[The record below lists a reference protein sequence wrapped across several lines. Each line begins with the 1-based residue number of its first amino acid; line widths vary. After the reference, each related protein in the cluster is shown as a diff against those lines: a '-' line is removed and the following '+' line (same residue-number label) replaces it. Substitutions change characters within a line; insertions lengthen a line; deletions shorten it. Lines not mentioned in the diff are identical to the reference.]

1 MIPSRRISFFIIAV
15 ISALAAIGV
24 SAWRIIDMQS
34 SPPVAQAPVPPLAS
48 QALEPGQ
55 APAST
60 PSSNQPASVKADPPA
75 LQAAAPQLPEP
86 AANPA
91 PERAPERARLPLPS
105 FDVVRVEPGGE
116 AVVAGRAAPKSQVTL
131 LSGTRLLG
139 QSGADADGN
148 FVILPQALSPGE
160 HVLSLRS
167 RLGEQEVVSQQTVTM
182 VVPQRGAGGVIA
194 AVDAPNQPTRVLSAD
209 NSAKTPP
216 AAAPSSPAVAASPAD
231 GAKGLRIASVEAMA
245 GGGAF
250 MSGQAPAGAPVR
262 LYLND
267 SFVASVTAGPDGK
280 WTVRIDQGM
289 QPGAYNVRADM
300 IGPDGRPLGRVEAP
314 FDLPVSMAA
323 APVAAAPVAAAPAP
337 ASAPAQPP
345 VVAQQKDEPV
355 AGAAVVAELRTAR
368 VERGDSLWRIS
379 RTIYG
384 EGLRYTQIYDA
395 NTNQIRNPNLIFP
408 GQVLVV
414 PKQD

>member
-1 MIPSRRISFFIIAV
+1 MIPSRRILIFVVAV

-24 SAWRIIDMQS
+24 SAWRLIDMQS
-34 SPPVAQAPVPPLAS
+34 SAPVAQAPVPPIAN
-48 QALEPGQ
+48 QALEPGR

-60 PSSNQPASVKADPPA
+60 PPSNQPPSVKADPPA
-75 LQAAAPQLPEP
+75 SQAAAPQSQKADPK
-86 AANPA
+86 PA
-91 PERAPERARLPLPS
+91 PDLAPELAPLPLPS

-131 LSGTRLLG
+131 LSGVRLLG
-139 QSGADADGN
+139 QIGADADGN

-167 RLGEQEVVSQQTVTM
+167 RLGEQEVASQQTVTM
-182 VVPQRGAGGVIA
+182 VVPQGGTGGVIA

-209 NSAKTPP
+209 NSAKPQP
-216 AAAPSSPAVAASPAD
+216 AASPAD

-289 QPGAYNVRADM
+289 QPGAYNVRADV
-300 IGPDGRPLGRVEAP
+300 IGADGKPLGRVEAP

-323 APVAAAPVAAAPAP
+323 APVAAAPAPAP
-337 ASAPAQPP
+337 AAAQPP
-345 VVAQQKDEPV
+345 VVTQQKDESV

-384 EGLRYTQIYDA
+384 EGPRYTQIYDA

>member
-1 MIPSRRISFFIIAV
+1 MIPSRRILLFVVAV

-24 SAWRIIDMQS
+24 SAWRLIDMQS
-34 SPPVAQAPVPPLAS
+34 SPPVAQAPAPPLAS
-48 QALEPGQ
+48 QALEPGR
-55 APAST
+55 APAGTS
-60 PSSNQPASVKADPPA
+60 PSNQPASVKSDPPA
-75 LQAAAPQLPEP
+75 SEAPAQQSPKP

-91 PERAPERARLPLPS
+91 PERAPELAPLPLPS

-131 LSGTRLLG
+131 LSGARLLG

-167 RLGEQEVVSQQTVTM
+167 RLGEQEVASQQTVTM
-182 VVPQRGAGGVIA
+182 VVPQRGMGGVIA

-209 NSAKTPP
+209 NSGKPQP
-216 AAAPSSPAVAASPAD
+216 AASPAD

-289 QPGAYNVRADM
+289 QPGAYSVRADV
-300 IGPDGRPLGRVEAP
+300 IGADGKPLGRVEAP

-323 APVAAAPVAAAPAP
+323 APVAAAPAPAP
-337 ASAPAQPP
+337 APAQPP

>member
-1 MIPSRRISFFIIAV
+1 MIPSRRILIFVVAV

-24 SAWRIIDMQS
+24 SAWRLIDMQS
-34 SPPVAQAPVPPLAS
+34 SAPVAQAPVPPIAN
-48 QALEPGQ
+48 QALEPGR

-60 PSSNQPASVKADPPA
+60 PPSNQPPSVKADPPA
-75 LQAAAPQLPEP
+75 SQAAAPQSQKADPK
-86 AANPA
+86 PA
-91 PERAPERARLPLPS
+91 PDLAPELAPLPLPS

-116 AVVAGRAAPKSQVTL
+116 TVVAGRAAPKSQVTL
-131 LSGTRLLG
+131 LSGVRLLG
-139 QSGADADGN
+139 QIGADADGN

-167 RLGEQEVVSQQTVTM
+167 RLGEQEVASQQTVTM
-182 VVPQRGAGGVIA
+182 VVPQGGTGGVIA

-209 NSAKTPP
+209 NSAKPQP
-216 AAAPSSPAVAASPAD
+216 AASPAD

-289 QPGAYNVRADM
+289 QQGAYNVRADV
-300 IGPDGRPLGRVEAP
+300 IGADGKPLGRVEAP

-323 APVAAAPVAAAPAP
+323 APVAAAPAPAP
-337 ASAPAQPP
+337 AAAQPP
-345 VVAQQKDEPV
+345 VVTQQKDESV

-384 EGLRYTQIYDA
+384 EGPRYTQIYDA

>member
-1 MIPSRRISFFIIAV
+1 M
-15 ISALAAIGV
+15 
-24 SAWRIIDMQS
+24 
-34 SPPVAQAPVPPLAS
+34 
-48 QALEPGQ
+48 
-55 APAST
+55 
-60 PSSNQPASVKADPPA
+60 
-75 LQAAAPQLPEP
+75 
-86 AANPA
+86 
-91 PERAPERARLPLPS
+91 
-105 FDVVRVEPGGE
+105 RVEPGGE

-131 LSGTRLLG
+131 LSGVRLLG
-139 QSGADADGN
+139 QIGADADGN

-167 RLGEQEVVSQQTVTM
+167 RLGEQEVASQQTVTM
-182 VVPQRGAGGVIA
+182 VVPQGGTGGVIA

-209 NSAKTPP
+209 NSAKPQP
-216 AAAPSSPAVAASPAD
+216 AASPAD

-289 QPGAYNVRADM
+289 QQGAYNVRADV
-300 IGPDGRPLGRVEAP
+300 IGADGKPLGRVEAP

-323 APVAAAPVAAAPAP
+323 APVAAAPAPAP
-337 ASAPAQPP
+337 AAAQPP
-345 VVAQQKDEPV
+345 VVTQQKDESV

-384 EGLRYTQIYDA
+384 EGPRYTQIYDA

>member
-1 MIPSRRISFFIIAV
+1 MIPSRRILIFVVAV

-24 SAWRIIDMQS
+24 SAWRLIDMQS
-34 SPPVAQAPVPPLAS
+34 SAPVAQAPVPPIAN
-48 QALEPGQ
+48 QALEPGR

-60 PSSNQPASVKADPPA
+60 PPSNQPPSVKADPPA
-75 LQAAAPQLPEP
+75 SQAAAPQSQKADPK
-86 AANPA
+86 PA
-91 PERAPERARLPLPS
+91 PDLAPELAPLPLPS

-131 LSGTRLLG
+131 LSGVRLLG
-139 QSGADADGN
+139 QIGADADGN

-167 RLGEQEVVSQQTVTM
+167 RLGEQEVASQQTVTM
-182 VVPQRGAGGVIA
+182 VVPQRGTGGVIA

-209 NSAKTPP
+209 NSAKPQP
-216 AAAPSSPAVAASPAD
+216 AASPAG

-289 QPGAYNVRADM
+289 QPGAYNVRADV
-300 IGPDGRPLGRVEAP
+300 IGADGKPLGRVEAP

-323 APVAAAPVAAAPAP
+323 APVAAAPAPAP
-337 ASAPAQPP
+337 AAAQPP
-345 VVAQQKDEPV
+345 VVTQQKDESV

-384 EGLRYTQIYDA
+384 EGPRYTQIYDA

>member
-1 MIPSRRISFFIIAV
+1 MIPSRRILIFVVAV

-24 SAWRIIDMQS
+24 SAWRLIDMQS

-55 APAST
+55 APASA
-60 PSSNQPASVKADPPA
+60 PPSNQPASVKADPPA
-75 LQAAAPQLPEP
+75 SQAAAPQLPEP

-91 PERAPERARLPLPS
+91 PERAPELAPLPLPS

-116 AVVAGRAAPKSQVTL
+116 AVVAGRAAPRSQVTL
-131 LSGTRLLG
+131 LSGARLLG
-139 QSGADADGN
+139 QGGADADGN

-167 RLGEQEVVSQQTVTM
+167 RLGEQEVASQQTVTM
-182 VVPQRGAGGVIA
+182 VVPQRGTGGVIA
-194 AVDAPNQPTRVLSAD
+194 AVDAPNQPTRVLSTD

-216 AAAPSSPAVAASPAD
+216 AAAPSSPAVAARPAD

-250 MSGQAPAGAPVR
+250 MSGEAPAGAPVR

-267 SFVASVTAGPDGK
+267 SFVASVAAGPDGK

-289 QPGAYNVRADM
+289 QPGAYKVRADV
-300 IGPDGRPLGRVEAP
+300 IGADGKPLGRVEAP
-314 FDLPVSMAA
+314 FDLPVFMAA
-323 APVAAAPVAAAPAP
+323 APVVPAPAP
-337 ASAPAQPP
+337 APAPAQPP
-345 VVAQQKDEPV
+345 VVAQQKDKPV
-355 AGAAVVAELRTAR
+355 AGAAVVSDLRTAR

-395 NTNQIRNPNLIFP
+395 NTNQIRNPDLIFP

>member
-1 MIPSRRISFFIIAV
+1 MIPSRRILIFVVAV

-24 SAWRIIDMQS
+24 SAWRLIDLQS
-34 SPPVAQAPVPPLAS
+34 SAPVAQAPVPPIAN
-48 QALEPGQ
+48 QALEPGR

-60 PSSNQPASVKADPPA
+60 PPSNQPPSVKADPPA
-75 LQAAAPQLPEP
+75 SQAAAPQSQKADPK
-86 AANPA
+86 PA
-91 PERAPERARLPLPS
+91 PDLAPELAPLPLPS

-131 LSGTRLLG
+131 LSGARLLG

-160 HVLSLRS
+160 HILSLRS
-167 RLGEQEVVSQQTVTM
+167 RLGEQEVASQQTVTM
-182 VVPQRGAGGVIA
+182 VVPQRGMGGVIA

-209 NSAKTPP
+209 NSAKPQP
-216 AAAPSSPAVAASPAD
+216 AASPAD

-289 QPGAYNVRADM
+289 QQGAYNVRADV
-300 IGPDGRPLGRVEAP
+300 IGADGKPLGRVEAP

-323 APVAAAPVAAAPAP
+323 APVAAAPAPAP
-337 ASAPAQPP
+337 AAAQPP
-345 VVAQQKDEPV
+345 VVTQQKDESV

-368 VERGDSLWRIS
+368 VERGVSLWRIS

-384 EGLRYTQIYDA
+384 EGPRYTQIYDA

>member
-1 MIPSRRISFFIIAV
+1 
-15 ISALAAIGV
+15 
-24 SAWRIIDMQS
+24 
-34 SPPVAQAPVPPLAS
+34 
-48 QALEPGQ
+48 
-55 APAST
+55 
-60 PSSNQPASVKADPPA
+60 
-75 LQAAAPQLPEP
+75 
-86 AANPA
+86 
-91 PERAPERARLPLPS
+91 
-105 FDVVRVEPGGE
+105 
-116 AVVAGRAAPKSQVTL
+116 
-131 LSGTRLLG
+131 
-139 QSGADADGN
+139 
-148 FVILPQALSPGE
+148 
-160 HVLSLRS
+160 
-167 RLGEQEVVSQQTVTM
+167 LGEQEVASQQTVTM
-182 VVPQRGAGGVIA
+182 VVPQRGTGGVIA

-209 NSAKTPP
+209 NSAKPQP
-216 AAAPSSPAVAASPAD
+216 AASPAD

-289 QPGAYNVRADM
+289 QPGAYNVRADV
-300 IGPDGRPLGRVEAP
+300 IGADGKPLGRVEAP

-323 APVAAAPVAAAPAP
+323 APVAAAPAPAP
-337 ASAPAQPP
+337 AAAQPP
-345 VVAQQKDEPV
+345 VVTQQKDESV

-384 EGLRYTQIYDA
+384 EGPRYTQIYDA

>member
-1 MIPSRRISFFIIAV
+1 MIPSRRILIFVVAV

-24 SAWRIIDMQS
+24 SAWRLIDMQS
-34 SPPVAQAPVPPLAS
+34 SAPVAQAPVPPIAN
-48 QALEPGQ
+48 QALEPGR

-60 PSSNQPASVKADPPA
+60 PPSNQPASVKADPPA
-75 LQAAAPQLPEP
+75 SQAAAPQSQKADPK
-86 AANPA
+86 PA
-91 PERAPERARLPLPS
+91 PDLAPELAPLPLPS

-131 LSGTRLLG
+131 LSGVRLLG
-139 QSGADADGN
+139 QIGADADGN

-167 RLGEQEVVSQQTVTM
+167 RLGEQEVASQQTVTM
-182 VVPQRGAGGVIA
+182 VVPQGGTGGVIA

-209 NSAKTPP
+209 NSAKPQP
-216 AAAPSSPAVAASPAD
+216 AASPAD

-289 QPGAYNVRADM
+289 QPGAYNVRADV
-300 IGPDGRPLGRVEAP
+300 IGADGKPLGRVEAP

-323 APVAAAPVAAAPAP
+323 APVAAAPAPAP
-337 ASAPAQPP
+337 AAAQPP
-345 VVAQQKDEPV
+345 VVTQQKDESV

-384 EGLRYTQIYDA
+384 EGPRYTQIYDA

>member
-1 MIPSRRISFFIIAV
+1 MIPSRRILLFVVAV

-24 SAWRIIDMQS
+24 SAWRLIDMQS
-34 SPPVAQAPVPPLAS
+34 SAPVAQAPAPPLAS

-60 PSSNQPASVKADPPA
+60 PPSNQPASVKADPPA
-75 LQAAAPQLPEP
+75 SQAAAPQSPKPATNP
-86 AANPA
+86 AA
-91 PERAPERARLPLPS
+91 ERAPELAPLPLPS

-131 LSGTRLLG
+131 LSGARLLG

-167 RLGEQEVVSQQTVTM
+167 RLGEQEVASQQTVTM

-209 NSAKTPP
+209 NSGKPQP
-216 AAAPSSPAVAASPAD
+216 AASPAD

-289 QPGAYNVRADM
+289 QPGAYSVRADV
-300 IGPDGRPLGRVEAP
+300 IGADGKPLGRVEAP

-323 APVAAAPVAAAPAP
+323 APVAAAPAPAP
-337 ASAPAQPP
+337 APAQPP

>member
-1 MIPSRRISFFIIAV
+1 MIPSRRILIFVVAV

-24 SAWRIIDMQS
+24 SAWRLIDMQS
-34 SPPVAQAPVPPLAS
+34 SAPVAQAPVPPIAN
-48 QALEPGQ
+48 QALEPGR

-60 PSSNQPASVKADPPA
+60 PPSNQPPSVKADPPA
-75 LQAAAPQLPEP
+75 SQAAAPQSQKADPK
-86 AANPA
+86 PA
-91 PERAPERARLPLPS
+91 PDLAPELAPLPLPS

-131 LSGTRLLG
+131 LSGVRLLG
-139 QSGADADGN
+139 QIGADADGN

-167 RLGEQEVVSQQTVTM
+167 RLGEQEVASQQTVTM
-182 VVPQRGAGGVIA
+182 VVPQRGTGGVIA

-209 NSAKTPP
+209 NSAKPQP
-216 AAAPSSPAVAASPAD
+216 AASPAD

-289 QPGAYNVRADM
+289 QPGAYNVRADV
-300 IGPDGRPLGRVEAP
+300 IGADGKPLGRVEAP

-323 APVAAAPVAAAPAP
+323 APVAAAPAPAP
-337 ASAPAQPP
+337 AAAQPP
-345 VVAQQKDEPV
+345 VVTQQKDESV

-384 EGLRYTQIYDA
+384 EGPRYTQIYDA

>member
-1 MIPSRRISFFIIAV
+1 MIPSRRILIFVVAV

-24 SAWRIIDMQS
+24 SAWRLIDMQS
-34 SPPVAQAPVPPLAS
+34 SAPVAQAPVPPIAN
-48 QALEPGQ
+48 QALEPGR

-60 PSSNQPASVKADPPA
+60 PPSNQPPSVKADPPA
-75 LQAAAPQLPEP
+75 SQAAAPQSQKADPK
-86 AANPA
+86 PA
-91 PERAPERARLPLPS
+91 PDLAPELAPLPLPS

-131 LSGTRLLG
+131 LSGVRLLG
-139 QSGADADGN
+139 QIGADADGN

-167 RLGEQEVVSQQTVTM
+167 RLGEQEVASQQTVTM
-182 VVPQRGAGGVIA
+182 VVPQGGTGGVIA

-209 NSAKTPP
+209 NSAKPQP
-216 AAAPSSPAVAASPAD
+216 AASPAD

-289 QPGAYNVRADM
+289 QPGAYNVRADV
-300 IGPDGRPLGRVEAP
+300 IGADGKPLGRVEAP

-323 APVAAAPVAAAPAP
+323 APVAAAPAPAP
-337 ASAPAQPP
+337 AAAQPP
-345 VVAQQKDEPV
+345 VVTQQKDESV

-384 EGLRYTQIYDA
+384 EGPRYTQIYDA

-408 GQVLVV
+408 GQVLVG

>member
-1 MIPSRRISFFIIAV
+1 MIPSRRILIFVVAV

-24 SAWRIIDMQS
+24 SAWRLIDMQPS
-34 SPPVAQAPVPPLAS
+34 APVAQAPAPPLAS
-48 QALEPGQ
+48 RALEPGQ
-55 APAST
+55 VPAST
-60 PSSNQPASVKADPPA
+60 PPSNQPASVKADPPTT
-75 LQAAAPQLPEP
+75 QAAAPQLPKP
-86 AANPA
+86 ATNPA
-91 PERAPERARLPLPS
+91 PELAPLPLPS

-131 LSGTRLLG
+131 LSGARLLG

-167 RLGEQEVVSQQTVTM
+167 RLGEQEVGSQQTVTM

-209 NSAKTPP
+209 NSGKPQP
-216 AAAPSSPAVAASPAD
+216 AASPAD

-267 SFVASVTAGPDGK
+267 SFVASVAAGPDGK

-289 QPGAYNVRADM
+289 QPGAYTVRADV
-300 IGPDGRPLGRVEAP
+300 IGTDGKPLGRVEAP

-323 APVAAAPVAAAPAP
+323 APVAAAPVVAAPVVAAPAP
-337 ASAPAQPP
+337 ALAPAQPP
-345 VVAQQKDEPV
+345 IAAQQKDQPV

-379 RTIYG
+379 RNIYG
-384 EGLRYTQIYDA
+384 EGVRYTQIYDA
-395 NTNQIRNPNLIFP
+395 NTNQIRNPNRIFP

>member
-1 MIPSRRISFFIIAV
+1 MIPSRRILLFVVAV

-24 SAWRIIDMQS
+24 SAWRLIDMQS
-34 SPPVAQAPVPPLAS
+34 SAPVAQAPAPPLAS
-48 QALEPGQ
+48 QALEPGR
-55 APAST
+55 APAGTS
-60 PSSNQPASVKADPPA
+60 PSNQPASVKSDPPA
-75 LQAAAPQLPEP
+75 SEAPAQQSPKPATNP
-86 AANPA
+86 AA
-91 PERAPERARLPLPS
+91 ERAPELAPLPLPS

-131 LSGTRLLG
+131 LSGARLLG

-160 HVLSLRS
+160 HILSLRS
-167 RLGEQEVVSQQTVTM
+167 RLGEQEVASQQTVTM
-182 VVPQRGAGGVIA
+182 VVPQRGMGGVIA

-209 NSAKTPP
+209 HSVKPQP
-216 AAAPSSPAVAASPAD
+216 AASPAD

-289 QPGAYNVRADM
+289 QPGAYSVRADV
-300 IGPDGRPLGRVEAP
+300 IGADGKPLGRVEVP

-323 APVAAAPVAAAPAP
+323 APVAAAPAPAP
-337 ASAPAQPP
+337 APAQPP

>member
-1 MIPSRRISFFIIAV
+1 MIPSRRILIFVVAV

-24 SAWRIIDMQS
+24 SAWRLIDMQS
-34 SPPVAQAPVPPLAS
+34 SAPVAQAPVPPIAN
-48 QALEPGQ
+48 QALEPGR

-60 PSSNQPASVKADPPA
+60 PPSNQPASVKADPPA
-75 LQAAAPQLPEP
+75 SQAAAPQSQKADPK
-86 AANPA
+86 PA
-91 PERAPERARLPLPS
+91 PDLAPELAPLPLPS

-131 LSGTRLLG
+131 LSGVRLLG
-139 QSGADADGN
+139 QIGADADGN

-167 RLGEQEVVSQQTVTM
+167 RLGEQEVASQQTVTM
-182 VVPQRGAGGVIA
+182 VVPQRGTGGVIA

-209 NSAKTPP
+209 NSAKPQP
-216 AAAPSSPAVAASPAD
+216 AASPAD

-289 QPGAYNVRADM
+289 QPGAYNVRADV
-300 IGPDGRPLGRVEAP
+300 IGADGKPLGRVEAP

-323 APVAAAPVAAAPAP
+323 APVAAAPAPAP
-337 ASAPAQPP
+337 AAAQPP
-345 VVAQQKDEPV
+345 VVTQQKDESV

-384 EGLRYTQIYDA
+384 EGPRYTQIYDA

>member
-1 MIPSRRISFFIIAV
+1 MIPSRRILIFVVAV

-24 SAWRIIDMQS
+24 SAWRLIDMQS
-34 SPPVAQAPVPPLAS
+34 SAPVAQAPVPPIAN
-48 QALEPGQ
+48 QALEPGR

-60 PSSNQPASVKADPPA
+60 PPSNQPASVKADPPA
-75 LQAAAPQLPEP
+75 SQAAAPQSQKADPK
-86 AANPA
+86 PA
-91 PERAPERARLPLPS
+91 PDLAPELAPLPLPS

-131 LSGTRLLG
+131 LSGVRLLG
-139 QSGADADGN
+139 QIGADADGN

-167 RLGEQEVVSQQTVTM
+167 RLGEQEVASQQTVTM
-182 VVPQRGAGGVIA
+182 FVPQRGTGGVIA

-209 NSAKTPP
+209 NSAKPQP
-216 AAAPSSPAVAASPAD
+216 AASPAD

-289 QPGAYNVRADM
+289 QPGAYNVRADV
-300 IGPDGRPLGRVEAP
+300 IGADGKPLGRVEAP

-323 APVAAAPVAAAPAP
+323 APVAAAPAPAP
-337 ASAPAQPP
+337 AAAQPP
-345 VVAQQKDEPV
+345 VVTQQKDESV

-384 EGLRYTQIYDA
+384 EGPRYTQIYDA